1 MQTMTNVP
9 AITANV
15 RYATDEI
22 YATDDM
28 YASSMQKN
36 DRCATDDSYAKYDI
50 NNKYKSYAPN
60 DKNAA
65 CGMYAIK
72 DMYATPLT
80 FFYPCRYY

>member
-1 MQTMTNVP
+1 MPNVP

-28 YASSMQKN
+28 YPSSMQTN

-50 NNKYKSYAPN
+50 NDKHLSNAPN
-60 DKNAA
+60 DRNAA

-72 DMYATPLT
+72 DIYATPLT
-80 FFYPCRYY
+80 FYFSCRYY